1 MKRQEIIDKLCQYDV
16 YMIMRNINENDYD
29 WLEEF
34 AESAGFIVNDD
45 HTMEVPD
52 DMDLDE
58 LLENFANIIA
68 QVAVQQFVTK
78 MTDNMRGEE
87 TLH

>member
-1 MKRQEIIDKLCQYDV
+1 
-16 YMIMRNINENDYD
+16 MIEERDYD

-34 AESAGFIVNDD
+34 AEAAGFIVNDD
-45 HTMEVPD
+45 HTMDVPED
-52 DMDLDE
+52 EDLDE

-68 QVAVQQFVTK
+68 EIAVKQFVAK
-78 MTDNMRGEE
+78 MTEKVRGENT

>member
-1 MKRQEIIDKLCQYDV
+1 MSEEK
-16 YMIMRNINENDYD
+16 DYD

-34 AESAGFIVNDD
+34 AEASGFIVNDD
-45 HTMEVPD
+45 HTMDVPD
-52 DMDLDE
+52 DEDLDE

-68 QVAVQQFVTK
+68 EVAVKQFVAK
-78 MTDNMRGEE
+78 MTEEVRGDS

>member
-1 MKRQEIIDKLCQYDV
+1 MDEER
-16 YMIMRNINENDYD
+16 DYD

-34 AESAGFIVNDD
+34 AEAAGFIVNDD
-45 HTMEVPD
+45 HTMDVPED
-52 DMDLDE
+52 EDLDE

-68 QVAVQQFVTK
+68 EIAVKQFVAK
-78 MTDNMRGEE
+78 MTEEVRGEE

>member
-1 MKRQEIIDKLCQYDV
+1 MRCLILLLSFYDNNLLPIIQ
-16 YMIMRNINENDYD
+16 
-29 WLEEF
+29 
-34 AESAGFIVNDD
+34 
-45 HTMEVPD
+45 
-52 DMDLDE
+52 E

-78 MTDNMRGEE
+78 MTDNVRGEE

>member
-1 MKRQEIIDKLCQYDV
+1 MDE
-16 YMIMRNINENDYD
+16 ENYYD

-34 AESAGFIVNDD
+34 AESAGFIVNED
-45 HTMEVPD
+45 HTMDVPD
-52 DMDLDE
+52 DMELDE

-78 MTDNMRGEE
+78 MTDNVRGEE

>member
-1 MKRQEIIDKLCQYDV
+1 MTDD
-16 YMIMRNINENDYD
+16 DDTD

-34 AESAGFIVNDD
+34 AVFAGFIVNPD

-68 QVAVQQFVTK
+68 EVAVKQFVTK
-78 MTDNMRGEE
+78 MTENIRDGE

>member
-1 MKRQEIIDKLCQYDV
+1 MDEER
-16 YMIMRNINENDYD
+16 DYD

-34 AESAGFIVNDD
+34 AEAAGFIVNDD
-45 HTMEVPD
+45 HTMDVPD
-52 DMDLDE
+52 DIDLDE

-68 QVAVQQFVTK
+68 EVAVKQFVAK
-78 MTDNMRGEE
+78 MTEEVRGTE

>member
-1 MKRQEIIDKLCQYDV
+1 MSDEQ
-16 YMIMRNINENDYD
+16 DYD

-34 AESAGFIVNDD
+34 AESAGFIVNPD
-45 HTMEVPD
+45 HTMDIPD

-68 QVAVQQFVTK
+68 EVAVKQFVTK
-78 MTDNMRGEE
+78 MTDSVRGEE